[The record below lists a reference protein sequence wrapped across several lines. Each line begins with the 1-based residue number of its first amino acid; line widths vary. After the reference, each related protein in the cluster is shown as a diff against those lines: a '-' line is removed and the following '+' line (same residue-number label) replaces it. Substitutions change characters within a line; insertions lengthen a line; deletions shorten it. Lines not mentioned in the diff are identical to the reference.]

1 MSKENFVS
9 GAISRDLGGIVIGL
23 FSKEEGN
30 GN

>member
-1 MSKENFVS
+1 MSKESFLR

-23 FSKEEGN
+23 LSKEEGN